1 MTTGRINQ
9 VARKVSTPKPR
20 GNGTQTLGQAQRST
34 RSGITA
40 HRARKTHH
48 ESHTKTDRQCN
59 PTRNQSRQAQI
70 TTAVTDQTSLA
81 ATCGETINT
90 PLLVHQSIHASAKQ
104 AATPTRP
111 RITPKSNR
119 PEPRNKPPLGS
130 PNAQCTNRTASTTQA
145 STSNQRGDDHRSHRV
160 LGEQLG
166 RELGR

>member
-9 VARKVSTPKPR
+9 VARKVSTPTPEAMAHKPSDKPSV
-20 GNGTQTLGQAQRST
+20 AHAAESPHT
-34 RSGITA
+34 RHGK
-40 HRARKTHH
+40 HTH
-48 ESHTKTDRQCN
+48 ENHTKTDRQCN
-59 PTRNQSRQAQI
+59 PTRNQSRQAQT

-90 PLLVHQSIHASAKQ
+90 PVVHQSEHASAKQ

-111 RITPKSNR
+111 RITPKPNR

-130 PNAQCTNRTASTTQA
+130 PNAQCTNRTASTTHA
-145 STSNQRGDDHRSHRV
+145 STSNQRGDESRSHRV
-160 LGEQLG
+160 RGEQMS